1 MSATSEPIRDGAVVA
16 AHAEASAPRDWR
28 YATSLSLAALGI
40 VYGDIGTSPLY
51 ALRESFLPEHGV
63 APSPANV
70 LGVLSMITWAL
81 LLVISVKYLVFIV
94 RADNRGEGGI
104 LALTSL
110 ITPTHALR
118 RGRWSLIVLGLFG
131 TALLYGDGMITPAIS
146 VLSAVEGLGIVTP
159 AFEPFILPITI
170 VILTLLFLVQR
181 RGTGSV
187 GRVFGPLTLLWFLTL
202 AALGVWNLLQEPRVL
217 AALSPVHAVH
227 FFLANGWHAVLVLGS
242 VFLVVTGGEALYADM
257 GHFGRRPIR
266 LAWFVVVLPALLL
279 NYYGQGA
286 LVMRDPTAIANPFYR
301 MAPTWALLPV
311 VIVATMAT
319 VIASQALISGAF
331 SLTLQAVQLGY
342 SPRVRIEHTSARER
356 GQIYVPA
363 VNWLLMVSCI
373 GLVLGFRS
381 STALAAAYG
390 VAVTATMTITTVLFY
405 FVARE
410 RWAWS
415 RPAALAVTGGF
426 LAIDA
431 AFLGANLIKIPNG
444 GWFPLVVGAV
454 VFTLLATW
462 KRGRQILSKRLRES
476 APEREGF
483 LASLLAH
490 PPVRVPGTAV
500 QPQAQQGA
508 ARACR
513 LSRGAHRGSPMGAAG
528 GARRHRG
535 SRSRH
540 VAGGS
545 PLRLHGG
552 CGHSRRPRVDPA
564 RATGVQAPRDHVLPW
579 SRDRHR
585 VRTSRHGPVARA
597 AVRAALA
604 QCAASGCLR
613 CSRAMHRRRP
623 PIFGCPPTASWN
635 SAHKSRSDGCGTAE
649 APGSGAAPGD
659 WPRRRPPLYE
669 PGRPGGRPCT
679 NRGGRRQLW
688 ACCDCDRWAGS
699 WPRCWW

>member
-1 MSATSEPIRDGAVVA
+1 VTARSASSFEGSSTPTTVSATSEPTRDGAVVA
-16 AHAEASAPRDWR
+16 APAEASAPRDWR

-63 APSPANV
+63 APSAANV

-118 RGRWSLIVLGLFG
+118 RGRWGLIVLGLFG

-415 RPAALAVTGGF
+415 RPVALAVTGGF
-426 LAIDA
+426 LAIDV

-462 KRGRQILSKRLRES
+462 KRGRQILSKRLRDS

-500 QPQAQQGA
+500 FMYGSAKQTPPALLHNLKHNKVLHQRVVFLVVRTEEVPWVPLAERVAIADLGHDMWQVDLRYGFMEDVDIPVA
-508 ARACR
+508 LASIRHERLVFKPLETTYFLGRETVIASGHPGMALWR
-513 LSRGAHRGSPMGAAG
+513 ERLFALLSRNAQTATAYFRLPPNRVVELGAQ
-528 GARRHRG
+528 
-535 SRSRH
+535 
-540 VAGGS
+540 VE
-545 PLRLHGG
+545 
-552 CGHSRRPRVDPA
+552 
-564 RATGVQAPRDHVLPW
+564 
-579 SRDRHR
+579 
-585 VRTSRHGPVARA
+585 
-597 AVRAALA
+597 
-604 QCAASGCLR
+604 
-613 CSRAMHRRRP
+613 
-623 PIFGCPPTASWN
+623 I
-635 SAHKSRSDGCGTAE
+635 
-649 APGSGAAPGD
+649 
-659 WPRRRPPLYE
+659 
-669 PGRPGGRPCT
+669 
-679 NRGGRRQLW
+679 
-688 ACCDCDRWAGS
+688 
-699 WPRCWW
+699 